1 MMFSRITS
9 KARALAEAS
18 RRIVVRRQQSKNA
31 QIGRLRHALNMRDR
45 CDDSTVVDRVL
56 VVLETYE
63 GMCDERE

>member
-1 MMFSRITS
+1 
-9 KARALAEAS
+9 
-18 RRIVVRRQQSKNA
+18 
-31 QIGRLRHALNMRDR
+31 MRDR